1 MNFFKQWVPIFE
13 WLPSY
18 QKADLR
24 GDAIAGITVAMM
36 LIPQAMSYALFMSPG
51 GYRNADY
58 IRAGGIMT
66 FIFLALA
73 VGAVWLL
80 FV

>member
-1 MNFFKQWVPIFE
+1 LFADLTGELNINFFKQWVPIFE

-36 LIPQAMSYALFMSPG
+36 LIPQAMSYAL
-51 GYRNADY
+51 
-58 IRAGGIMT
+58 
-66 FIFLALA
+66 LA
-73 VGAVWLL
+73 VGTIWLL

>member
-13 WLPSY
+13 LLPSY

-36 LIPQAMSYALFMSPG
+36 LIPHIPG
-51 GYRNADY
+51 DHEYGTDR
-58 IRAGGIMT
+58 RTPFFVMT
-66 FIFLALA
+66 CCR
-73 VGAVWLL
+73 
-80 FV
+80 

>member
-36 LIPQAMSYALFMSPG
+36 LIPQAMFLRPLHVSG
-51 GYRNADY
+51 GLPQR
-58 IRAGGIMT
+58 RLHSRRGIMSLL
-66 FIFLALA
+66 FLALA
-73 VGAVWLL
+73 VGTVWLL

>member
-24 GDAIAGITVAMM
+24 GDAIAGITVAGTGNYQ
-36 LIPQAMSYALFMSPG
+36 LDG
-51 GYRNADY
+51 
-58 IRAGGIMT
+58 
-66 FIFLALA
+66 
-73 VGAVWLL
+73 
-80 FV
+80 